1 LDKVEH
7 NLSVERSFAA
17 PGSSASFG
25 RLLRVQK
32 GNFPMKYSNKKKWLK
47 VIEFA
52 IVGFALW
59 LNPSASLLIFL
70 LKLCFQILYALQK
83 DEKK

>member
-1 LDKVEH
+1 
-7 NLSVERSFAA
+7 
-17 PGSSASFG
+17 
-25 RLLRVQK
+25 
-32 GNFPMKYSNKKKWLK
+32 MKTPNKKKWLK
-47 VIEFA
+47 VVEFA

-83 DEKK
+83 DEKQ

>member
-1 LDKVEH
+1 
-7 NLSVERSFAA
+7 
-17 PGSSASFG
+17 
-25 RLLRVQK
+25 
-32 GNFPMKYSNKKKWLK
+32 MKYSNKKKWLK

-52 IVGFALW
+52 IFGFALW